1 MVESVGGSLGW
12 GVEVGIGEL
21 LLEISSI
28 ISLLSPSKQESGKPP
43 RAKLI
48 SSRLHGESSR
58 TT

>member
-12 GVEVGIGEL
+12 GVGVGTGEL
-21 LLEISSI
+21 LLEVSSI
-28 ISLLSPSKQESGKPP
+28 ISLLPPSKQESGKPP
-43 RAKLI
+43 RAELI